1 MSPQPLRQVCRAR
14 LVLDKARALPR
25 ALLLIPL
32 LLCLG
37 TPPAR
42 AGSWTFTCTGSG
54 SLTYVPFGPTPCRPI
69 YWTPPGPQSGR
80 FDLGS
85 TFGGDAYSDY
95 YGSTS
100 AKATITLQ
108 VAATWSPA
116 AGQTAATDPP
126 PPSVWLCE
134 SGRTEWSIE
143 TYLNPSAGKCSDG
156 LGAEDAETN
165 TSGIAD
171 SSKAAVTSPPA
182 YWTNASVV
190 NGVATLP
197 QRTLSAAVNI
207 VPAGHGNYFS
217 VHIDNYSVTVHPQP
231 YNMRLTP
238 YVDGGGNEPAVQTDN
253 VTGRLRFHYSISSTD
268 GAVAD
273 LTSITAYETLNWSG
287 NPAPPGA
294 YPPGL
299 YAPPSPPVQMYS
311 TPTTQ
316 AFAYKNPDTAVMPY
330 LTQGYVIDQFSP
342 PETGFV
348 APYPAPSTAW
358 TVTQNY
364 LFDDKATGEIGT
376 KIPGPD
382 NNSPFTI
389 TRTVT
394 PSNAAGTLGVY
405 TVTTRGHTA
414 QKILP

>member
-1 MSPQPLRQVCRAR
+1 MC
-14 LVLDKARALPR
+14 ALPH

-207 VPAGHGNYFS
+207 VPAGCGNYFS

-231 YNMRLTP
+231 YNFRQVGTP
-238 YVDGGGNEPAVQTDN
+238 TTGNDG
-253 VTGRLRFHYSISSTD
+253 TGHSNGTYITNYAWSSTD
-268 GAVAD
+268 GIPGD
-273 LTSITAYETLNWSG
+273 ETSCTEYEIVTYPGTPGTATSPTTYLPPNPPFNSG
-287 NPAPPGA
+287 WD
-294 YPPGL
+294 YDT
-299 YAPPSPPVQMYS
+299 S
-311 TPTTQ
+311 TPPIPRFVSPTENDVAGSVEQAHDTQ
-316 AFAYKNPDTAVMPY
+316 AIY
-330 LTQGYVIDQFSP
+330 GFSP
-342 PETGFV
+342 PYAAGSFTGTQNFYFRDSQTGEKMV
-348 APYPAPSTAW
+348 PMPG
-358 TVTQNY
+358 TVTMP
-364 LFDDKATGEIGT
+364 IS
-376 KIPGPD
+376 IV
-382 NNSPFTI
+382 
-389 TRTVT
+389 RTVK
-394 PSNAAGTLGVY
+394 TLGPNYTPYWWY
-405 TVTTRGHTA
+405 TVTKTPPTSNPVV
-414 QKILP
+414 KYPLPGQ